1 MCVRGGKSGIFMHV
15 YSQTFRPND
24 LGIHLF
30 LIVRSKS
37 LKRANL
43 SEGNNKPSAF
53 EMCQK
58 TNRRWSLSAT
68 LLAMGSK
75 EMGTRGWDVS
85 LFPFYFIIW
94 IFKSKYLAN
103 HLSKLWTVFTWI
115 SRSEIFKLDPIL
127 ICFDKLFTEFPKLL
141 RLYLSSSATCI
152 QVFIELYLCFLLY
165 FARTWMFPKL
175 PRLHSD
181 FSATYTW
188 VSLTFTYSKFNSIA
202 NRWL

>member
-1 MCVRGGKSGIFMHV
+1 VFEGGKSGIFMHV

-152 QVFIELYLCFLLY
+152 QVFIELYLCFYCTLPEYGCFQNYLGCTQILVQHILGFHWLLLR
-165 FARTWMFPKL
+165 A
-175 PRLHSD
+175 
-181 FSATYTW
+181 
-188 VSLTFTYSKFNSIA
+188 SLIV
-202 NRWL
+202 